1 MKGPEATALC
11 KCLSDERHKETAGA
25 VLASQGL
32 RLKTRKSGRPAYPSF
47 LLSTDFLVG
56 GCEVP
61 VLHLFAKM
69 PNLPVL
75 AIFLG
80 RQDPAHIPPNAV
92 TLCTKMLVICLAATD
107 VIGFALYTKR
117 SNLFK

>member
-32 RLKTRKSGRPAYPSF
+32 RLKTRKAGRPAYPSF

-69 PNLPVL
+69 RNFTCSKAV
-75 AIFLG
+75 
-80 RQDPAHIPPNAV
+80 RTHIPLNAV
-92 TLCTKMLVICLAATD
+92 MLCTKMLVICLAATD
-107 VIGFALYTKR
+107 VIGFVLYTKR
-117 SNLFK
+117 SHLFK